1 MDRLINFLKNIIPL
15 KLKIFLIYLK
25 NINHNPYSLWAMFNP
40 PDNLSDLFVLD
51 NECEKV
57 VFIAENI
64 RAIMLGREVNV
75 IHNFKFFSMEGVFLG
90 KQTFEAKSFLSKITL
105 KSFHTNDKYIS
116 FIHYVDSDI
125 SSKDILLEKKLYKQ
139 NKFKE
144 LNRGYSIFYPFNFSV
159 GSAVHGNF
167 GGITKDLVK
176 TARRTL
182 AKHIYTPIYKFDEN
196 SQYDIVFNNPTN
208 TFINI
213 NLIFNNSFKKIKLT
227 IPSLGTQFVRID
239 KYCGSLSF
247 ESRLPICRALVF
259 KNPTPNNKG
268 NLDVFH
274 S

>member
-15 KLKIFLIYLK
+15 KLKILLIYLK
-25 NINHNPYSLWAMFNP
+25 NINHNPYNLRAMLNP
-40 PDNLSDLFVLD
+40 PDNVSDFFVID
-51 NECEKV
+51 SECEKV

-75 IHNFKFFSMEGVFLG
+75 IHNFMFFSMEGVFLG
-90 KQTFEAKSFLSKITL
+90 KQTFEAKSFFSKITL
-105 KSFHTNDKYIS
+105 KSLHTKDKYIS

-125 SSKDILLEKKLYKQ
+125 SSKDLLFEKKIDKQ
-139 NKFKE
+139 NKFRE
-144 LNRGYSIFYPFNFSV
+144 LNRGYTIFYPLNFSV
-159 GSAVHGNF
+159 GSVVHGNF
-167 GGITKDLVK
+167 GGITKELVK
-176 TARRTL
+176 TARTTL
-182 AKHIYTPIYKFDEN
+182 VKHIYTPIYKFDEN

-208 TFINI
+208 TIIDI
-213 NLIFNNSFKKIKLT
+213 NLIFNNSFKKILLN
-227 IPSLGTQFVRID
+227 IPSLGTKFIRID
-239 KYCGSLSF
+239 KYSGSLSF

>member
-1 MDRLINFLKNIIPL
+1 MDRLIEFLKKIIPL

-40 PDNLSDLFVLD
+40 PDNVSDFFILD
-51 NECEKV
+51 SECEKV

-75 IHNFKFFSMEGVFLG
+75 IHNFIFFSMEGVFMG
-90 KQTFEAKSFLSKITL
+90 KQTFEAKSFFNKITL
-105 KSFHTNDKYIS
+105 KSFHTKEKYIS

-125 SSKDILLEKKLYKQ
+125 SIRDILLEKNIHKQ

-159 GSAVHGNF
+159 GSVVHGNF
-167 GGITKDLVK
+167 GGITKDLLK
-176 TARRTL
+176 TARTTL

-208 TFINI
+208 TIINI
-213 NLIFNNSFKKIKLT
+213 NLIFNNSFKKIMLT
-227 IPSLGTQFVRID
+227 IPSLGTKFVRVD
-239 KYCGSLSF
+239 KYSGSLSF

-259 KNPTPNNKG
+259 KNPTPKNKG